1 MLRSRSRK
9 EAVSVV
15 QNIGYESG
23 WSTKTAAGLRHAWK
37 SLHDAN
43 FGARTAVTKFIILV
57 TDGRAKDDVDAAAEE
72 LREQESFEILKI
84 NFIYFN
90 VLLYFISM
98 LNLGW

>member
-1 MLRSRSRK
+1 MGYKFSVTNIFSNWEPFFRSRSRK
-9 EAVSVV
+9 EGVSAV
-15 QNIGYESG
+15 QNIHYESG

-72 LREQESFEILKI
+72 FRQQESSEIFKF
-84 NFIYFN
+84 NF
-90 VLLYFISM
+90 L
-98 LNLGW
+98 